1 MANCY
6 LDYTIGQRVTC
17 VVSKEFEDGVELEIN
32 GLRGWI
38 FDDQFVALPQEDLLR
53 SGSQPFDAI
62 IVEVDSEERGK
73 LTVSRWPIVQSL
85 IRSIASATP
94 LIGRVTTI
102 KENGADILLAPA
114 LKAWM
119 PGEEVSWQRGR
130 IGIRNV
136 IQENQE
142 IAVVLLPQR
151 GNDDSDLRVSKKRVN
166 SGQYIVSGIPG
177 LFFGR
182 QWSNVKAVLDDFLYQ
197 KLAVNVDQ
205 LASDTTQAQ
214 ILIGADDAPTFKAL
228 VQALD
233 SLASANQCLLSPLGK
248 GRHKPKRVENMPL
261 PRHKKNIPATSAKS
275 TPEVPQPQP
284 DEKPRKRRSRLQST
298 QDASQPQLD
307 RKSTRLNSSHLGIS

>member
-17 VVSKEFEDGVELEIN
+17 VVSKEFEDWVELEIN

-38 FDDQFVALPQEDLLR
+38 FDDQFVALPKEDLLR

-119 PGEEVSWQRGR
+119 PRSEE
-130 IGIRNV
+130 
-136 IQENQE
+136 
-142 IAVVLLPQR
+142 
-151 GNDDSDLRVSKKRVN
+151 
-166 SGQYIVSGIPG
+166 
-177 LFFGR
+177 
-182 QWSNVKAVLDDFLYQ
+182 
-197 KLAVNVDQ
+197 
-205 LASDTTQAQ
+205 
-214 ILIGADDAPTFKAL
+214 
-228 VQALD
+228 
-233 SLASANQCLLSPLGK
+233 
-248 GRHKPKRVENMPL
+248 H
-261 PRHKKNIPATSAKS
+261 TS
-275 TPEVPQPQP
+275 E
-284 DEKPRKRRSRLQST
+284 LQS
-298 QDASQPQLD
+298 L
-307 RKSTRLNSSHLGIS
+307 RHLVCRLLLE